1 MLGINGPL
9 LHGQS
14 KPGFLPLGIWVT
26 VVEPPW
32 QRWGMRALFSAL
44 QGENPFEL
52 AFSLEQAH
60 PGETDF
66 SLECPARPGEG
77 PGGRGSG

>member
-1 MLGINGPL
+1 MYTGLGHSVKGP
-9 LHGQS
+9 
-14 KPGFLPLGIWVT
+14 F
-26 VVEPPW
+26 W
-32 QRWGMRALFSAL
+32 QHYSLRALSSLL
-44 QGENPFEL
+44 QGQNPFEL

-77 PGGRGSG
+77 PGREGTVGEGQVGPESHRG